1 MKLIM
6 TLLVRN
12 EEDILAL
19 NLDFHLNQGVNL
31 IIVMDHLSDDGTR
44 DILEDYAKQGV
55 VEILEQTNPG
65 YYQGRWVTEMARR
78 ACTIH
83 AADWIINGDADEFWF
98 PVEGTLHSTL
108 VATKSDIMSLKRYNF
123 PPLKDAEPGEFYES
137 MIFRDT
143 ASVNGLGRPLLGK
156 CCHRADPEVVVHQ
169 GNHWV
174 AGPTLSK
181 SERSSAI
188 EILHFPMR
196 SFSQFDTKI
205 RLGGRAYQTSPEL
218 DPRMGGVWRKLHRLQ
233 QNQGLEEYYQDQCMD
248 RAEAERLCNEGRL
261 EVDERLSYF
270 LEHARRSEHSLA

>member
-137 MIFRDT
+137 MIFRDRGFRKW
-143 ASVNGLGRPLLGK
+143 ARPPSIGQVLSSGRPRGCRAPRQSLGSRT
-156 CCHRADPEVVVHQ
+156 H
-169 GNHWV
+169 
-174 AGPTLSK
+174 
-181 SERSSAI
+181 AI
-188 EILHFPMR
+188 EV
-196 SFSQFDTKI
+196 
-205 RLGGRAYQTSPEL
+205 RA
-218 DPRMGGVWRKLHRLQ
+218 
-233 QNQGLEEYYQDQCMD
+233 
-248 RAEAERLCNEGRL
+248 
-261 EVDERLSYF
+261 F
-270 LEHARRSEHSLA
+270 LRY